1 MVNLKRGI
9 VAGFTFLCLTLGAG
23 SVFAEDVWAYTY
35 HDGTQAYV
43 DTDLMYRLIGGKI
56 HVKVKKVKWDRVISI
71 EEFLFNHD
79 EGSWWYGYRFD
90 NGPYKGGGNVTNSE
104 SVWNIFNVVQQ
115 YL

>member
-43 DTDLMYRLIGGKI
+43 DTD
-56 HVKVKKVKWDRVISI
+56 VS
-71 EEFLFNHD
+71 FNWR
-79 EGSWWYGYRFD
+79 E
-90 NGPYKGGGNVTNSE
+90 NPCE
-104 SVWNIFNVVQQ
+104 S
-115 YL
+115 

>member
-43 DTDLMYRLIGGKI
+43 DTDSMYRLIGGKI
-56 HVKVKKVKWDRVISI
+56 HVKVKKVK
-71 EEFLFNHD
+71 L
-79 EGSWWYGYRFD
+79 
-90 NGPYKGGGNVTNSE
+90 
-104 SVWNIFNVVQQ
+104 
-115 YL
+115 